1 MKEGQEMIR
10 CIRLNNKRLVIIVT
24 TILFILVAEVVMA
37 DVKGQTA
44 FALQVEIEKSSPNV
58 TASVDNALPSQ
69 NSIVNITVTG
79 PAGAEVR
86 IVCHYKTGDV
96 YYSGVIENNER
107 GIIPVL
113 VGLAEP
119 GYAVSVDV
127 SVICDKIYTTQTM
140 FIPQ

>member
-1 MKEGQEMIR
+1 MRRYIR
-10 CIRLNNKRLVIIVT
+10 VNNKILIIIVT
-24 TILFILVAEVVMA
+24 VIIFSLAAGVVLSLEE
-37 DVKGQTA
+37 QTA
-44 FALQVEIEKSSPNV
+44 FALQVKKSSPNV
-58 TASVDNALPSQ
+58 TASVDNTFPVQ

-86 IVCHYKTGDV
+86 IVCHYKSGDT
-96 YYSGVIENNER
+96 YYSGMIQSNER
-107 GIIPVL
+107 TIIPVL

-127 SVICDKIYTTQTM
+127 SVISDKIYTTQTM